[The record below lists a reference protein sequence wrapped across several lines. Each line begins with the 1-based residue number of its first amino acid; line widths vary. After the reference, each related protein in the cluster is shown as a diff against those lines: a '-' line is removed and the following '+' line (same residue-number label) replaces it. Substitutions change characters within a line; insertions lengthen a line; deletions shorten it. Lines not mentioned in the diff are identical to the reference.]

1 VSEDTAP
8 KRPAGRAGR
17 NTELPEHLKSFKGV
31 WVFVEHDRGR
41 AHTVSWELIG
51 EGRKLADE
59 PRFFGTALQRR
70 MWIKKHY
77 MKLPFRYVAMFL
89 YHYVALGAW
98 RAGWVGYAWS
108 RLRCD
113 VYRLWEYKL
122 REIRIT
128 GRLPLKRPAGP
139 GQPDPRVRQY

>member
-1 VSEDTAP
+1 MMS
-8 KRPAGRAGR
+8 
-17 NTELPEHLKSFKGV
+17 L
-31 WVFVEHDRGR
+31 VF
-41 AHTVSWELIG
+41 
-51 EGRKLADE
+51 
-59 PRFFGTALQRR
+59 
-70 MWIKKHY
+70 
-77 MKLPFRYVAMFL
+77 MKVPFRYFALFL
-89 YHYVALGAW
+89 YHYVVLGAW

-128 GRLPLKRPAGP
+128 GRLPLQRPTGP